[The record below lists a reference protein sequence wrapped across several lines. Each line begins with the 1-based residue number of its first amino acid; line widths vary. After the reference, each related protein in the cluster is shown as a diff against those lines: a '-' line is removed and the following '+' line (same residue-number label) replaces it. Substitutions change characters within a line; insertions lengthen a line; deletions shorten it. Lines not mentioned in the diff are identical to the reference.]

1 VNGKQKSGLLGMVV
15 GGVWLLVNLRH
26 VPTQGFVAIGMPLL
40 IAVAGVVYFI
50 KGRSE

>member
-1 VNGKQKSGLLGMVV
+1 MNSRQKSGVLGMVV

-26 VPTQGFVAIGMPLL
+26 VPSQGFVAIGMPLL
-40 IAVAGVVYFI
+40 IAVAGLVYYL